1 MRQHRRFLD
10 SSLVLVGIA
19 CPRLKRYSL
28 TLLEK
33 DLLAGSH
40 AKPGSSPPGRLYS
53 ARAGCLR
60 APACSG
66 KPPASHRVSLRSD
79 FFSIPPGSTA
89 LSPGLLVPLD
99 CSRSTCVGSSRARG
113 RRLLCPPG
121 ELGGRRAGKSTW
133 MGEGR
138 EGRKNNTSAVLVLQG
153 PGWTRGLG
161 QRPELFLHGLG
172 VVNPNFL

>member
-1 MRQHRRFLD
+1 MLCVTQQHFFD
-10 SSLVLVGIA
+10 SSLVLVGIT

-79 FFSIPPGSTA
+79 FFRFLQAAPPFLRGCWCLWIAAGAPAWAA
-89 LSPGLLVPLD
+89 LLPAGGACFAHLVSLEAGGL
-99 CSRSTCVGSSRARG
+99 
-113 RRLLCPPG
+113 
-121 ELGGRRAGKSTW
+121 GK
-133 MGEGR
+133 
-138 EGRKNNTSAVLVLQG
+138 V
-153 PGWTRGLG
+153 PGWGKRGKEEGIIQAQCWFSRVLA
-161 QRPELFLHGLG
+161 GLG
-172 VVNPNFL
+172 VWDRDQSYSCMD